1 MDITENPRAVIG
13 GNNPPEPNP
22 FEAMQIHIL
31 DLMETAQ
38 GFLDGEPIENQATA
52 DIVGKLIDEAR
63 KARNDADAMRKAE
76 AKPFDEGKAAVQA
89 KWTPLT
95 DDKKGKCALIIDT
108 AKKALVPWLEK
119 LEADQR
125 AEAEKARQE
134 AEAKRQAAL
143 KAEREAASA
152 NLEAIERVE
161 LARKEADA
169 AERAAN
175 KADKAKAHASGGGRA
190 IGLRSYWI
198 AELVDPVEALKH
210 YKQAQPEL
218 LKAWLLEQANKDV
231 HSGKRAIPGVSV
243 KEHRRAA

>member
-1 MDITENPRAVIG
+1 MSTETPPLGHNG
-13 GNNPPEPNP
+13 PPEPTP
-22 FEAMQIHIL
+22 FEAMQTHIL

-38 GFLDGEPIENQATA
+38 GFLDGEPIANQETA
-52 DIVGKLIDEAR
+52 DMVGKLIDEAR

-108 AKKALVPWLEK
+108 AKKALVPWLEH
-119 LEADQR
+119 LEAQQR
-125 AEAEKARQE
+125 AEAAKAREEAEKARAAALE
-134 AEAKRQAAL
+134 AER
-143 KAEREAASA
+143 AASAA

-161 LARKEADA
+161 MARKEAEQ

-175 KADKAKAHASGGGRA
+175 RADKAKAHATGGSRA

-198 AELVDPVEALKH
+198 AEITDRREALKH
-210 YKQAQPEL
+210 YMQAQPEAL
-218 LKAWLLEQANKDV
+218 TAWLLDQAQKDANA
-231 HSGKRAIPGVSV
+231 GKRSIPGCLIR
-243 KEHRRAA
+243 EDRRAA